1 MNLTDMNVDVLNW
14 GPCVAK
20 LKIDDKFHSKLLSEA
35 KASRKKEN
43 LFQKQLAGIIKK
55 EYAFRNP
62 NIFIPEIS
70 RYLQLYDQT
79 KRHWSNVLV
88 HRHAKPSKYSL
99 QSLWVNYQ
107 GPNEFNP
114 PHDHSDTLSFIIYL
128 DVPKKLK
135 EEQKKYVGSSA
146 GPGGISFLYGE
157 GDRQSITQFSVLPET
172 KDMWIFPSWLKH
184 YVYPF
189 TSKVERVSVSGNITD
204 NVSLHALQ
212 QGATIHEYK
221 KNKI

>member
-1 MNLTDMNVDVLNW
+1 MKVDVLNW
-14 GPCVAK
+14 GPCVV
-20 LKIDDKFHSKLLSEA
+20 KIKIEDSFHNKLLSEA

-43 LFQKQLAGIIKK
+43 LFHKQLAGIIKK

-62 NIFIPEIS
+62 NLFVPEIS
-70 RYLQLYDQT
+70 KCLQVYEET
-79 KRHWSNVLV
+79 KRHWSNKLI
-88 HRHAKPSKYSL
+88 HRHCKPVKYSL

-114 PHDHSDTLSFIIYL
+114 PHDHSDTLSFVIYL

-135 EEQKKYVGSSA
+135 EEQKKYFGASA

-157 GDRQSITQFSVLPET
+157 GNRQAITQFSVLPET

-189 TSKVERVSVSGNITD
+189 KSKVERISVSGNITD
-204 NVSLHALQ
+204 NVTLDALQ
-212 QGATIHEYK
+212 KGATVHEY
-221 KNKI
+221 